1 MPKTDSLAQLHAA
14 TVKNKLKHLI
24 LSVPEKSVVCV
35 EVISIFNLI
44 LKLLLWKILCNLFL
58 ELAGFL
64 VYWVI

>member
-44 LKLLLWKILCNLFL
+44 LKLLL
-58 ELAGFL
+58 
-64 VYWVI
+64 